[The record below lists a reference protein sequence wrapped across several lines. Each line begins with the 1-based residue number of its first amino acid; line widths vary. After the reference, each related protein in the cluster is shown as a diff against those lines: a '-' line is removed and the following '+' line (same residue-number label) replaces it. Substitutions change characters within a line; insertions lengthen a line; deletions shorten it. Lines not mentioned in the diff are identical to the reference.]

1 MPLFKH
7 LIQMKT
13 RYGRKRSFQDTPRT
27 LDINKYKKCII
38 SHKDLANRESVIIP
52 LKRIKMKKKV
62 MVGMSGGI
70 DSSVTAYMLQK
81 DGYEVEGVYLKLHN
95 RTDDYHEKN
104 LGFIEEVT
112 KFLGIRYHILDLTDK
127 FNEEVYEYFVDSYL
141 EGTTPN
147 PCVKC
152 NRQIKF
158 GAMLNFAKEHGASY
172 LATGHYAK
180 TDGKFFYEADDKTK
194 DQSYF
199 LSQVDKEA
207 LPYMM
212 FPLSTYK
219 KEDIVKFGAELDVA
233 YKKIT
238 EKNESQEICFV
249 ETVYTD
255 VVKKHANIDQP
266 GKVLDENGN
275 EIGEHKGYAHYTI
288 GKRRGFT
295 VHGAHV
301 PHFVTKLNPKDNT
314 IVVGKKEDL
323 EVNEVIANN
332 LNMYIEDIEFKASV
346 KLRYRSVSTPCNVSI
361 RNNKAFIKLEQPAF
375 GVASG
380 QLAVFYDGQKVLGS
394 AWIESTKK

>member
-1 MPLFKH
+1 M
-7 LIQMKT
+7 
-13 RYGRKRSFQDTPRT
+13 
-27 LDINKYKKCII
+27 N
-38 SHKDLANRESVIIP
+38 
-52 LKRIKMKKKV
+52 KKKV

-81 DGYEVEGVYLKLHN
+81 DGFEVEGCYLKLHN
-95 RTDDYHEKN
+95 RTDGYHEKN
-104 LGFIEEVT
+104 LAYIEDVA
-112 KFLGIRYHILDLTDK
+112 KFLGIKYHILDLADDFSK
-127 FNEEVYEYFVDSYL
+127 EVYDYFVDSYL

-158 GAMLNFAKEHGASY
+158 GAMLDFAKSHGAQF

-199 LSQVDKEA
+199 LSQVSPDA
-207 LPYMM
+207 LAFMM

-219 KEDIVKFGAELDVA
+219 KEDILKFGAELDVA
-233 YKKIT
+233 YKRIT

-255 VVKKHANIDQP
+255 VIKRHANIDQP
-266 GKVLDENGN
+266 GKVLDEEGN
-275 EIGEHKGYAHYTI
+275 VVGEHKGYAHYTI

-295 VHGAHV
+295 VYAAQE
-301 PHFVTKLNPKDNT
+301 PHFVTKLNAKDNT
-314 IVVGKKEDL
+314 ITVGKKAAL

-332 LNMYIEDIEFKASV
+332 LNMFIKENNFKATV
-346 KLRYRSVSTPCNVSI
+346 KLRYRAASSPCEVEI
-361 RNNKAFIKLEQPAF
+361 KNNKAIIKLNEPAF
-375 GVASG
+375 GVAAG
-380 QLAVFYDGQKVLGS
+380 QLAVFYDNEKVIGS
-394 AWIESTKK
+394 GWIEASK

>member
-1 MPLFKH
+1 M
-7 LIQMKT
+7 I
-13 RYGRKRSFQDTPRT
+13 
-27 LDINKYKKCII
+27 IN
-38 SHKDLANRESVIIP
+38 
-52 LKRIKMKKKV
+52 KMKKKV

-81 DGYEVEGVYLKLHN
+81 DGYEVEGCYLKLHN
-95 RTDDYHEKN
+95 RTDGYHEKN
-104 LGFIEEVT
+104 LSYIEDVA
-112 KFLGIRYHILDLTDK
+112 KFLNIKYHILDLSDK
-127 FNEEVYEYFVDSYL
+127 FEEEVYDYFVDSYL

-158 GAMLNFAKEHGASY
+158 GAMLDFAKEHNASY
-172 LATGHYAK
+172 LATGHYVK
-180 TDGKFFYEADDKTK
+180 TDGKFIYEADDNTK

-219 KEDIVKFGAELDVA
+219 KEDIIKFAAELDVA

-255 VVKKHANIDQP
+255 VVKKHANIDIP
-266 GKVLDENGN
+266 GKVLDEKGN
-275 EIGEHKGYAHYTI
+275 VIGEHKGYMHYTI

-295 VHGAHV
+295 VHGAQE

-314 IVVGKKEDL
+314 IIVGKKQAL
-323 EVNEVIANN
+323 EINHVKGIN
-332 LNMYIEDIEFKASV
+332 LNMYINDKEFEANV
-346 KLRYRSVSTPCNVSI
+346 KLRYRSISVPCKVKIENDI
-361 RNNKAFIKLEQPAF
+361 AFIDLKEPAF

-380 QLAVFYDGQKVLGS
+380 QLAVFYINQKVIGS
-394 AWIESTKK
+394 AWIKSAK

>member
-1 MPLFKH
+1 
-7 LIQMKT
+7 
-13 RYGRKRSFQDTPRT
+13 
-27 LDINKYKKCII
+27 
-38 SHKDLANRESVIIP
+38 
-52 LKRIKMKKKV
+52 MKKKV

-81 DGYEVEGVYLKLHN
+81 EGYEVEGVYLKLHN
-95 RTDDYHEKN
+95 RTDGYHEKN
-104 LGFIEEVT
+104 LDHIEDVAN
-112 KFLGIRYHILDLTDK
+112 FLNIKYHVLDLADK
-127 FNEEVYEYFVDSYL
+127 FTAEIYNYFVESYL

-152 NRQIKF
+152 NKQIKF
-158 GAMLNFAKEHGASY
+158 GAMLKFAQEHGANY

-199 LSQVDKEA
+199 LSQVDKDA
-207 LPYMM
+207 LAYMM

-219 KEDIVKFGAELDVA
+219 KEDIIKFAAQLNSV
-233 YKKIT
+233 YRRIT

-255 VVKKHANIDQP
+255 VVKKHANIDMP
-266 GKVLDENGN
+266 GRVLDENGN
-275 EIGEHKGYAHYTI
+275 IVGEHKGYAHYTI

-295 VHGAHV
+295 VKGAHE
-301 PHFVTKLNPKDNT
+301 PHFVTKLNPKNNT
-314 IVVGKKEDL
+314 IVVGKKEAL

-332 LNMYIEDIEFKASV
+332 LNMYIDDTEFMGSV
-346 KLRYRSVSTPCNVSI
+346 KLRYRSVSTPCSVKI
-361 RNNKAFIKLEQPAF
+361 EDEKAIIKLKEPAF

-380 QLAVFYDGQKVLGS
+380 QLAVFYDGIKVIGS
-394 AWIESTKK
+394 AWIELTK

>member
-1 MPLFKH
+1 M
-7 LIQMKT
+7 
-13 RYGRKRSFQDTPRT
+13 S
-27 LDINKYKKCII
+27 
-38 SHKDLANRESVIIP
+38 
-52 LKRIKMKKKV
+52 KKKV

-95 RTDDYHEKN
+95 RTDGYHEKN
-104 LGFIEEVT
+104 LAYIEDVAN
-112 KFLGIRYHILDLTDK
+112 FLNIKYHILDLADEFSK
-127 FNEEVYEYFVDSYL
+127 EVYDYFVDSYL

-152 NRQIKF
+152 NKQIKF
-158 GAMLNFAKEHGASY
+158 GAMLDFAKEHGANF

-180 TDGKFFYEADDKTK
+180 TDGEFFYEADDKTK

-207 LPYMM
+207 LKYMM

-219 KEDIVKFGAELDVA
+219 KEDIVKFGADLDVA

-238 EKNESQEICFV
+238 EKSESQEICFV

-255 VVKKHANIDQP
+255 VVKRHANIDVP

-275 EIGEHKGYAHYTI
+275 VVGKHKGYAHYTI

-295 VHGAHV
+295 VHGAHD
-301 PHFVTKLNPKDNT
+301 PHFVTKLNPKNNT
-314 IVVGKKEDL
+314 IVVGKKEAL
-323 EVNEVIANN
+323 KVNEVVGNN
-332 LNMYIEDIEFKASV
+332 LNMFIDDTKFSCSV
-346 KLRYRSVSTPCNVSI
+346 KLRYRSTSTPCEVE
-361 RNNKAFIKLEQPAF
+361 IKDEKVYITLKEPVY
-375 GVASG
+375 GVATG
-380 QLAVFYDGQKVLGS
+380 QLAVFYDRQKVIGS
-394 AWIESTKK
+394 AWIEGTK

>member
-1 MPLFKH
+1 MSEV
-7 LIQMKT
+7 KT
-13 RYGRKRSFQDTPRT
+13 
-27 LDINKYKKCII
+27 
-38 SHKDLANRESVIIP
+38 
-52 LKRIKMKKKV
+52 KV

-81 DGYEVEGVYLKLHN
+81 EGYEVEGIYLKLHH
-95 RTDDYHEKN
+95 RTDGYHESN
-104 LGFIEEVT
+104 LEYIEGVT
-112 KFLGIRYHILDLTDK
+112 KFLGITYHVLDLTNEFK
-127 FNEEVYEYFVDSYL
+127 EEVYDYFINSYL

-158 GAMLNFAKEHGASY
+158 GAMLDFAKKHGASY

-180 TDGKFFYEADDKTK
+180 TDGKFFYEADDKSK

-199 LSQVDKEA
+199 LSQIKKEA

-219 KEDIVKFGAELDVA
+219 KEDIIKFGSELDVA

-255 VVKKHANIDQP
+255 VVKKHANIDMP
-266 GKVLDENGN
+266 GDVLDTDGN
-275 EIGEHKGYAHYTI
+275 IVGEHKGYMHYTI

-295 VHGAHV
+295 VKGAHV
-301 PHFVTKLNPKDNT
+301 PHFVTSLNPKDNT
-314 IVVGKKEDL
+314 ITVGEKQALKI
-323 EVNEVIANN
+323 NEVEVEN
-332 LNMYIEDIEFKASV
+332 LNMYLDDKEFECTV
-346 KLRYRSVSTPCNVSI
+346 KLRYRSVSTPCKVKI
-361 RNNKAFIKLEQPAF
+361 DGAKATIKLNEPAF

-380 QLAVFYDGQKVLGS
+380 QLAVFYDEQKVIGS
-394 AWIESTKK
+394 GWIKEAK

>member
-1 MPLFKH
+1 
-7 LIQMKT
+7 
-13 RYGRKRSFQDTPRT
+13 
-27 LDINKYKKCII
+27 
-38 SHKDLANRESVIIP
+38 
-52 LKRIKMKKKV
+52 
-62 MVGMSGGI
+62 
-70 DSSVTAYMLQK
+70 MLQN

-95 RTDDYHEKN
+95 RTDGYHEKN
-104 LGFIEEVT
+104 LEYIEGVA
-112 KFLGIRYHILDLTDK
+112 KFLDIKYHILDLADDFSK
-127 FNEEVYEYFVDSYL
+127 EVYDYFVNSYL

-152 NRQIKF
+152 NKQIKF
-158 GAMLNFAKEHGASY
+158 GAMLDFAKSHGAHY

-199 LSQVDKEA
+199 LSQVSKEA

-255 VVKKHANIDQP
+255 VVKRHANIDQP
-266 GKVLDENGN
+266 GKVLDEQGN
-275 EIGEHKGYAHYTI
+275 IVGEHKGYAHYTI

-295 VHGAHV
+295 VHGAQE
-301 PHFVTKLNPKDNT
+301 PHFVTKLNPKNNT
-314 IVVGKKEDL
+314 ITVGKKAAL
-323 EVNEVIANN
+323 EINEVIGND
-332 LNMYIEDIEFKASV
+332 LNMYIEDKEFSCTV
-346 KLRYRSVSTPCNVSI
+346 KLRYRTVATACDV
-361 RNNKAFIKLEQPAF
+361 KIKEDEVIISLKEPVL
-375 GVASG
+375 GVATG
-380 QLAVFYDGQKVLGS
+380 QLAVFYDGQKVIGS
-394 AWIESTKK
+394 AFIKSAK

>member
-1 MPLFKH
+1 M
-7 LIQMKT
+7 Q
-13 RYGRKRSFQDTPRT
+13 
-27 LDINKYKKCII
+27 
-38 SHKDLANRESVIIP
+38 
-52 LKRIKMKKKV
+52 KKV

-81 DGYEVEGVYLKLHN
+81 EGYEVEGVYLKLHN
-95 RTDDYHEKN
+95 RTDGYHEKN
-104 LGFIEEVT
+104 LEHIEDVA
-112 KFLGIRYHILDLTDK
+112 KFLNLKYHILDLSDK
-127 FNEEVYEYFVDSYL
+127 FTQEVYDYFVDSYL

-152 NRQIKF
+152 NKQIKF
-158 GAMLNFAKEHGASY
+158 GAMLKFAQDKECSY

-180 TDGKFFYEADDKTK
+180 TDGDFFYEADDKSK

-219 KEDIVKFGAELDVA
+219 KEDIIKLAEELDEV

-255 VVKKHANIDQP
+255 VVKKHANIDQE
-266 GKVLDENGN
+266 GKVLDEDGN
-275 EIGEHKGYAHYTI
+275 IIGTHKGYAHYTI
-288 GKRRGFT
+288 GKRRGFV
-295 VHGAHV
+295 VHGAHE

-314 IVVGKKEDL
+314 IVVGKKAAL
-323 EVNEVIANN
+323 EINEVIANN
-332 LNMYIEDIEFKASV
+332 LNMYLEKKEFDCTV
-346 KLRYRSVSTPCNVSI
+346 KLRYRSNSI
-361 RNNKAFIKLEQPAF
+361 PGRVKIEDSKAIISLKEPAF
-375 GVASG
+375 SVAAG
-380 QLAVFYDGQKVLGS
+380 QLAVFYEGQKVIGS
-394 AWIESTKK
+394 AWIEDTK

>member
-1 MPLFKH
+1 M
-7 LIQMKT
+7 Q
-13 RYGRKRSFQDTPRT
+13 
-27 LDINKYKKCII
+27 
-38 SHKDLANRESVIIP
+38 
-52 LKRIKMKKKV
+52 KKV

-95 RTDDYHEKN
+95 RTDGYHEKN
-104 LGFIEEVT
+104 LNHIEDVA
-112 KFLGIRYHILDLTDK
+112 KFLNIEYHVLDLTDK
-127 FNEEVYEYFVDSYL
+127 FSQEVYDYFVDSYL

-152 NRQIKF
+152 NKQIKF
-158 GAMLNFAKEHGASY
+158 GAMLEFAKSHGASY

-180 TDGKFFYEADDKTK
+180 TDGEFFYEADDKSK

-199 LSQVDKEA
+199 LSQVDRDA
-207 LPYMM
+207 LKYMM

-238 EKNESQEICFV
+238 EKSESQEICFV

-266 GKVLDENGN
+266 GKVLN
-275 EIGEHKGYAHYTI
+275 EEGKVVGEHKGYAHYTI

-314 IVVGKKEDL
+314 IVVGKKAAL
-323 EVNEVIANN
+323 EINEVLANN
-332 LNMYIEDIEFKASV
+332 LNMYMDENEFDCTV
-346 KLRYRSVSTPCNVSI
+346 KLRYRASSTPCKVKI
-361 RNNKAFIKLEQPAF
+361 EDGKAFITLQEPAF
-375 GVASG
+375 GVAAG
-380 QLAVFYDGQKVLGS
+380 QLAVFYEGQKVIGS
-394 AWIESTKK
+394 AWIEDTK

>member
-1 MPLFKH
+1 
-7 LIQMKT
+7 
-13 RYGRKRSFQDTPRT
+13 
-27 LDINKYKKCII
+27 
-38 SHKDLANRESVIIP
+38 
-52 LKRIKMKKKV
+52 MKKKV

-81 DGYEVEGVYLKLHN
+81 DGFEVEGVYLKLHN
-95 RTDDYHEKN
+95 RDDGYHEKN
-104 LGFIEEVT
+104 LTHIKEVAD
-112 KFLGIRYHILDLTDK
+112 FLNIKYHILDLSEK
-127 FNEEVYEYFVDSYL
+127 FTREIYDYFVESYL

-152 NRQIKF
+152 NKQIKF
-158 GAMLNFAKEHGASY
+158 GSMLKFAQDKGCEF

-207 LPYMM
+207 LPFMM

-219 KEDIVKFGAELDVA
+219 KEDIVKFGKDLNVA

-255 VVKKHANIDQP
+255 VIKKHANIDLP
-266 GKVLDENGN
+266 GKVLDEKGN
-275 EIGEHKGYAHYTI
+275 IVGEHKGYMHYTI

-295 VHGAHV
+295 VKGAHV
-301 PHFVTKLNPKDNT
+301 PHFVKELNPKTNT
-314 IVVGKKEDL
+314 IVVGKKEVL
-323 EVNEVIANN
+323 EVNEVLANG
-332 LNMYIEDIEFKASV
+332 LNMFINDTNFTASV
-346 KLRYRSVSTPCNVSI
+346 KLRYRSNSTPCKVNI
-361 RNNKAFIKLEQPAF
+361 ENGKAYIKLKEPVF

-380 QLAVFYDGQKVLGS
+380 QLAVFYDEQKVIGS
-394 AWIESTKK
+394 AWIESTK